1 MLLSKLKSK
10 PFLGNWHYFL
20 IASIIVIAASD
31 NKFLFI
37 PLGVLVVYLFLRQ
50 KQIFIPIL
58 IVCCYLFCLTNISN
72 LKKLADDKYYDAKI
86 VETKNNGYIIKIKT
100 NKVRIVDYNNEFKP
114 GDIVNIKFKRES
126 SSLKSYETD
135 FDYARYLKTQG
146 IIYQAKVIDVKLVKS
161 SISINIIKNKMI
173 EFYKEKLSPDAFNYI
188 STMVLSSN
196 SLDENLK
203 EGYSVLG
210 ISYILA
216 ISGMHIIFLYKIIS
230 WILFKIFRY
239 YRSIIPISILAIYVI
254 LIGFPPA
261 CIRALLFLILSKLNE
276 KGEKQYTKMDLLAIS
291 FMLMVSIRP
300 FYIYNTGFILSF
312 LVSFVILFINPI
324 IKNMSFLK
332 KNYISF
338 LIIYLS
344 TIPVVTTFQNKISL
358 FALLFSPIL
367 GLVVSYLL
375 LPLCY
380 VIAVFPFLDVIF
392 KYIFIFLNE
401 YIINLSNLSISISIP
416 SFNFIM
422 YVIYYLLYSILIISI
437 RNKKNIFKQL
447 IVFLIYLAVLINI
460 NIITPLT
467 KITFIDV
474 GQGDSCLIKQRNNKG
489 NILIDAYN
497 SLDYLKSTGINEID
511 TLIITHSDND
521 HIKEANEVIEY
532 FKVKNIYYPI
542 YDDKCKEIL
551 NDKGTGIK
559 NNTRFIVGEIEFE
572 ALGPIDDL
580 DNVNS
585 NSLVVKMNLDNKSFL
600 FTGDMTKEEEK
611 TLVDSYGKILKSD
624 VLKVAHHGSRTSSD
638 DLFLSYVAPKYS
650 IISVADNNNYGLPND
665 EIVDK
670 LKKISS
676 VYMTK
681 NNGNI
686 SFIIYKNKMTLLTYR

>member
-1 MLLSKLKSK
+1 
-10 PFLGNWHYFL
+10 
-20 IASIIVIAASD
+20 
-31 NKFLFI
+31 
-37 PLGVLVVYLFLRQ
+37 
-50 KQIFIPIL
+50 
-58 IVCCYLFCLTNISN
+58 
-72 LKKLADDKYYDAKI
+72 
-86 VETKNNGYIIKIKT
+86 
-100 NKVRIVDYNNEFKP
+100 
-114 GDIVNIKFKRES
+114 
-126 SSLKSYETD
+126 
-135 FDYARYLKTQG
+135 
-146 IIYQAKVIDVKLVKS
+146 
-161 SISINIIKNKMI
+161 
-173 EFYKEKLSPDAFNYI
+173 
-188 STMVLSSN
+188 
-196 SLDENLK
+196 
-203 EGYSVLG
+203 
-210 ISYILA
+210 
-216 ISGMHIIFLYKIIS
+216 
-230 WILFKIFRY
+230 
-239 YRSIIPISILAIYVI
+239 
-254 LIGFPPA
+254 
-261 CIRALLFLILSKLNE
+261 
-276 KGEKQYTKMDLLAIS
+276 MDLLAIS

-312 LVSFVILFINPI
+312 LVSIVILFINPI

-585 NSLVVKMNLDNKSFL
+585 NSLVVKMNLNNKSFL